1 MTTANK
7 NTQGKTSA
15 EKTAE
20 PKLHTVTFIKA
31 HGRYVAGDIAGFTM
45 EKAEQLLERKI
56 AVEGTELPKATEQE

>member
-7 NTQGKTSA
+7 NTQGKTPT
-15 EKTAE
+15 KNTAE
-20 PKLHTVTFIKA
+20 PKLYTVTFIKA

-56 AVEGTELPKATEQE
+56 AVEGTERPTSADQE